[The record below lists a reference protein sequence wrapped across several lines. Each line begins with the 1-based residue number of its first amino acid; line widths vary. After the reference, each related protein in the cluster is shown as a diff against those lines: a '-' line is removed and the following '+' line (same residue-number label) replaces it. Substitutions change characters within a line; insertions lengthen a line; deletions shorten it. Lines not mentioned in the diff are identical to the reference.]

1 MHKSI
6 ATVCL
11 SGSLEDKLYACA
23 DAGFDGVEI
32 FEPDLVVNDR
42 SPEEIRALADRLGL
56 SLDLYQPFRDFE
68 GVTPDLLEENLRR
81 ARARFETMRRLGID
95 TVLVCSNVATATVDS
110 DQVAA
115 EQLRRLGDLAAS
127 YRIRVAYEALAWGR
141 YVDDYRRSWRIAE
154 LADHEAVG
162 VCLDSFHILS
172 RGHDPAAI
180 EDIPGEK
187 IFFVQLADAP
197 DLTMD
202 VLSWSRHHRLFPG
215 EGVWDLG
222 RFVTHLTAAGY
233 TGPLSLE
240 VFNDVFRQTDTRRTA
255 EHALR
260 SLVWLEDRAA
270 RLLDD
275 AGGADGG
282 GRVAD
287 AGRVAGAGRV
297 ADAAGVADRERGRAS
312 LDRIADVDVPTGY
325 DYVEIKAE
333 DTSDVEVMLDQL
345 GLSFRGQHR
354 TKPVR
359 LWSSG
364 QARIVLNEQHARDLE
379 PHLAGI
385 GLAVAD
391 AATSS
396 ERARAL
402 AVRAAPRRTQA
413 GELDLAGFVAPSGL
427 EVFLNDRRVSNGA
440 GNGDGAGGGTEA
452 DDEPA
457 WAAEFDRG
465 RPGNAREIT
474 GIDHV
479 NVSHG
484 WDAHDEAVLFYTSVL
499 GLEKPTVTEA
509 AGPQG
514 LVRSQVMRTPSG
526 AVRISLN
533 VAPVGVSHPEH
544 IALACTDVVAVARR
558 ARERGLQPVPVPD
571 NYYDDLRARF
581 GLDDATLKVLREHQL
596 MYDRSETGEF
606 WHFYTPRIGRVCFE
620 VVQRIGGYDVYAT
633 DNTPVLLAAQD
644 RLDRRTTSNG
654 RRGAR

>member
-1 MHKSI
+1 MRTSI

-11 SGSLEDKLYACA
+11 SGSLEDKLHACA

-32 FEPDLVVNDR
+32 FEPDLVVSDR

-68 GVTPDLLEENLRR
+68 GVRPDQLEDNLRR
-81 ARARFETMRRLGID
+81 ARARFETVRRLGID
-95 TVLVCSNVATATVDS
+95 TVLVCSNVATATVGS
-110 DQVAA
+110 DRVAA

-127 YRIRVAYEALAWGR
+127 YGVRVAYEALAWGR
-141 YVDDYRRSWRIAE
+141 FVDDYRRSWEVVR

-172 RGHDPAAI
+172 REHDPAGI
-180 EDIPGEK
+180 EEIPGEK
-187 IFFVQLADAP
+187 IFFAQLADAP
-197 DLTMD
+197 ALTLD

-215 EGVWDLG
+215 EGAWDLG
-222 RFVTHLTAAGY
+222 RFVTHLVRAGY

-240 VFNDVFRQTDTRRTA
+240 VFNDVFRQTDTGRTA

-270 RLLDD
+270 RLLAEQDGSGD
-275 AGGADGG
+275 GATGGA
-282 GRVAD
+282 
-287 AGRVAGAGRV
+287 GAARP
-297 ADAAGVADRERGRAS
+297 A
-312 LDRIADVDVPTGY
+312 LDRIADVDEPAGY

-333 DTSDVEVMLDQL
+333 DTGEVEVVLDQL

-364 QARIVLNEQHARDLE
+364 QARVVLNEQHARDLE

-385 GLAVAD
+385 GLGVAD
-391 AATSS
+391 AAAASD
-396 ERARAL
+396 RARAL

-427 EVFLNDRRVSNGA
+427 EVFLNDRR
-440 GNGDGAGGGTEA
+440 TETRTGV
-452 DDEPA
+452 EPA
-457 WAAEFDRG
+457 WTAEFDHG
-465 RPGNAREIT
+465 RPGPAREIA

-484 WDAHDEAVLFYTSVL
+484 WDAHDEAVLFWTSVL
-499 GLEKPTVTEA
+499 GLEKPTATEA

-514 LVRSQVMRTPSG
+514 LVRSQVMRTGNG

-533 VAPVGVSHPEH
+533 VAPLDVAHPQH
-544 IALACTDVVAVARR
+544 IALACTDIFAVARR
-558 ARERGLQPVPVPD
+558 AEGRGLPRVPVPD

-581 GLDDATLKVLREHQL
+581 GLDDATLGRLRDHQL
-596 MYDRSETGEF
+596 MYDRSAAGEF
-606 WHFYTPRIGRVCFE
+606 WHFYTPRVGSVCFE
-620 VVQRIGGYDVYAT
+620 VLQRTGEYDVYAG

-644 RLDRRTTSNG
+644 RLDRG
-654 RRGAR
+654 RR